1 MKFKDNFK
9 RICNE
14 RGTTPTALLRNMG
27 ITTSKVTMWN
37 KGALPKEDMLLRLAK
52 ELNCSV
58 MDFFMDEETLT
69 APEPTD
75 VAQDEDEH
83 ELLRIFRKL
92 GRRARHEFMAVAYE
106 YERDAGSQEED
117 ND

>member
-58 MDFFMDEETLT
+58 MDFFMD
-69 APEPTD
+69 
-75 VAQDEDEH
+75 
-83 ELLRIFRKL
+83 
-92 GRRARHEFMAVAYE
+92 
-106 YERDAGSQEED
+106 
-117 ND
+117 

>member
-1 MKFKDNFK
+1 MRFKDNFK

-14 RGTTPTALLRNMG
+14 RGTSPTALLRKMG
-27 ITTSKVTMWN
+27 IATSKVTMWN
-37 KGALPKEDMLLRLAK
+37 NGSLPKEDMLLRLAK

-58 MDFFMDEETLT
+58 MDFFMDEETLM

-75 VAQDEDEH
+75 VARDEDEH

-106 YERDAGSQEED
+106 YERDAELQGD
-117 ND
+117 NNA